1 MRAQPVY
8 IVAVGIDLRH
18 QRWIFEQRNGRLDC
32 YDAREVVS
40 IVFEPAVIEKARIED
55 AFWAG
60 HTGNIRKIDLLHWD
74 QAAVVKPRV
83 TALWRQGTV
92 CHPLLQGD
100 EERPYII
107 SVGIRI
113 RQLLADPRRG

>member
-1 MRAQPVY
+1 MRAQPVD

-18 QRWIFEQRNGRLDC
+18 ERRVFEQRNWRLDG

-40 IVFEPAVIEKARIED
+40 IVFRPAVVEKARIED

-60 HTGNIRKIDLLHWD
+60 HTGNVRKLDLLHWD

-83 TALWRQGTV
+83 TAVGWQGAV

-100 EERPYII
+100 
-107 SVGIRI
+107 
-113 RQLLADPRRG
+113 